1 VRTPRSSAALLLLL
15 VLPLVLSAACSKAEA
30 RIDLQD
36 PADLGAFAARI
47 DREPE
52 RADALLEEAGV
63 TREELHEAILRV
75 ATDPEAARAYR
86 DAFEAGWKG
95 AEDDEPPPPAGG

>member
-1 VRTPRSSAALLLLL
+1 MRAPRSSAALLLLL
-15 VLPLVLSAACSKAEA
+15 VLPLVLSAACSEAEA

-75 ATDPEAARAYR
+75 ATDPEAARTYR
-86 DAFEAGWKG
+86 DAFEAAWGSG
-95 AEDDEPPPPAGG
+95 PEDEPVR

>member
-1 VRTPRSSAALLLLL
+1 MKDLRALAALILA
-15 VLPLVLSAACSKAEA
+15 VPLALSACSEAEA

-52 RADALLEEAGV
+52 RADALLEEAGA

-95 AEDDEPPPPAGG
+95 AEDDEPPPPGGG